1 MAFQKH
7 RGALGTAS
15 SMGGGFMAVFGSI
28 FICVGLGIGG
38 FLYFPALF
46 DWWQSRQ
53 WVEEPCWIE
62 RVEMKTSRGNKGS
75 TTYTVEASY
84 RYQYRGR
91 TYHSERVGLLS
102 GGDNIGDFQH
112 RAYEELSRFAGQ
124 ETPFH
129 CLVNPAKP
137 EQAILYRDLRWGL
150 LLLMSAFPTI
160 FTLVGGLVAFGGMA
174 AAREIKGIL
183 TLQEQH
189 PAAPW
194 KWKREWAGSEIT
206 ASKDGFGALLAIT
219 AWIYIVQLPLTA
231 AVLASGALTESFSA
245 LAVFIPL
252 ALGLLPLRAV
262 WKRLRMRQYVGSLSF
277 SPRQWPMRPGTLL
290 EGRLRFTQHLSQL
303 ASLEVKVLCR
313 RKTTRG
319 HGKQRSTT
327 EEILWEQNLT
337 LSAAQAQQEDQSW
350 VLPLRLKLSPDFPGQ
365 DSQPSLNELRSP
377 REIQW
382 AMEVS
387 GMPGMKPLSLPLP
400 VFGEADKTFHDH
412 SPAISEA
419 ESEAVISHLSHEQL
433 EAMLKTHGIEA
444 KFDAAGHP
452 LSIFCPPGRNRAVAI
467 GLLLFGT
474 FWTGVFV
481 VLILQNAPLLF
492 KIIWGVSA
500 PIIELIG
507 LRMLLHQRLVEFS
520 RDQMKVVNQI
530 GPIHQK
536 TETFEPHLI
545 MGFKQ
550 EVYMTSNSTA
560 YYRVRAE
567 TTYGKPITLADGI
580 TSENTAEK
588 LKNSLQKW
596 KEPR

>member
-1 MAFQKH
+1 
-7 RGALGTAS
+7 
-15 SMGGGFMAVFGSI
+15 MGGGFMAVFGSI

-38 FLYFPALF
+38 FMYFPALF
-46 DWWQSRQ
+46 DWWQSKH
-53 WVEEPCWIE
+53 WVEVPCW
-62 RVEMKTSRGNKGS
+62 VEHVELKTSRGSKGS
-75 TTYTVEASY
+75 TTYTVEARY
-84 RYQYRGR
+84 RYDYRGR
-91 TYHSERVGLLS
+91 NYHGERVGLLS
-102 GGDNIGDFQH
+102 GGDNIGDFHQ
-112 RAYEELSRFAGQ
+112 RAYEELRRFEGQ
-124 ETPFH
+124 EKPFH

-150 LLLMSAFPTI
+150 LLLMSAFPMI

-174 AAREIKGIL
+174 AAREIKSIL
-183 TLQEQH
+183 TLQAQH
-189 PAAPW
+189 PTAPW

-206 ASKDGFGALLAIT
+206 ASKDGFGAWSAIT
-219 AWIYIVQLPLTA
+219 AWIYLVQLPLTA
-231 AVLASGALTESFSA
+231 TVLASGALSESYSA

-252 ALGLLPLRAV
+252 VLGLIPLRAV
-262 WKRLRMRQYVGSLSF
+262 WKRLRMRRLLGSLCF
-277 SPRQWPMRPGTLL
+277 SPRHWPMRPGALL
-290 EGRLRFTQHLSQL
+290 EGKLHFTQPLSPM
-303 ASLEVKVLCR
+303 ASLEVKVLSK

-319 HGKQRSTT
+319 HGKQSSTT
-327 EEILWEQNLT
+327 EEILWQQNIT
-337 LSAAQAQQEDQSW
+337 LSAAQAQQENQSW

-377 REIQW
+377 KEIQW

-387 GMPGMKPLSLPLP
+387 GPQGMKSLSLPLP
-400 VFGEADKTFHDH
+400 VFGEADKTFQDH
-412 SPAISEA
+412 GSISEA
-419 ESEAVISHLSHEQL
+419 ESAPAISHQTHEEL

-444 KFDAAGHP
+444 KFDASGLP
-452 LSIFCPPGRNRAVAI
+452 LSLFCPPGRNRAVAI
-467 GLLLFGT
+467 GLLIFGT
-474 FWTGVFV
+474 LWSGVLV

-492 KIIWGVSA
+492 KIIWGISA

-507 LRMLLHQRLVEFS
+507 LRMLLHQRRVEFS

-567 TTYGKPITLADGI
+567 TTYGKPITLADGM
-580 TSENTAEK
+580 TNETTAER
-588 LKNSLQKW
+588 LKNSLQAW
-596 KEPR
+596 KQRR